1 MPAKTEVERASE
13 DFKESIEWLERELIA
28 KRAILADLPQ
38 LAECTQAE
46 IAEYIRRRII
56 IEKFRISGT
65 SAKSM
70 AYHLGTSGPTL
81 GRYLHLWARVQQTGN
96 HRLLLPKKS
105 SGRPRK
111 S

>member
-13 DFKESIEWLERELIA
+13 DFKESIEWLERELSA
-28 KRAILADLPQ
+28 KRAILADLPK
-38 LAECTQAE
+38 LAECSQSE

-56 IEKFRISGT
+56 IEKLRISGD
-65 SAKSM
+65 SANYG
-70 AYHLGTSGPTL
+70 AFRLGTSGPTI
-81 GRYLHLWARVQQTGN
+81 GRYLRLWAQVQRTGN

-111 S
+111 A